1 MKRKPYKRKPGD
13 LEIRVLPDG
22 RVVMIAPDEALLEVA
37 QSFASKTNYQDRT
50 VENTKHGKA
59 RTAKN

>member
-22 RVVMIAPDEALLEVA
+22 RLAMIAPDEALSEIA
-37 QSFASKTNYQDRT
+37 QAFTSKTSPQKQNL
-50 VENTKHGKA
+50 ENIKHGKA
-59 RTAKN
+59 RTAKT